1 MVIDLEA
8 FRSQIFDCLGTTV
21 DIERLFAGA
30 AQEMVMV
37 RPSRQLVA
45 HATPGEFHF
54 SEPTLLSQD
63 LDVSVHRG
71 QPERGRVRLSA
82 CENVVWRQRARN
94 VEEDGTDGPSLPGV
108 SSGVRRVSFVVSF
121 VGGEAPRNHPGR

>member
-8 FRSQIFDCLGTTV
+8 FRSQILHSLRATV

-30 AQEMVMV
+30 AHEMVMV
-37 RPSRQLVA
+37 WPSRWFVA
-45 HATPGEFHF
+45 HATSRQFNF
-54 SEPTLLSQD
+54 SEPTLLGQD

-82 CENVVWRQRARN
+82 FENVVWRQRA
-94 VEEDGTDGPSLPGV
+94 T
-108 SSGVRRVSFVVSF
+108 
-121 VGGEAPRNHPGR
+121 

>member
-1 MVIDLEA
+1 VVIDLEA
-8 FRSQIFDCLGTTV
+8 FRSQILHCFGATV

-30 AQEMVMV
+30 AYEMVMV
-37 RPSRQLVA
+37 RPSRQFVT

-54 SEPTLLSQD
+54 SEPTLLGQH

-71 QPERGRVRLSA
+71 QPERGCERLSA
-82 CENVVWRQRARN
+82 FEYVVWCQRARN

>member
-8 FRSQIFDCLGTTV
+8 FRSQILHCFGATV

-30 AQEMVMV
+30 AHEMVMV

-45 HATPGEFHF
+45 HATPREFHF

-63 LDVSVHRG
+63 FDASVHRG
-71 QPERGRVRLSA
+71 QPERGRERLSTF
-82 CENVVWRQRARN
+82 ENFVWCQRARN
-94 VEEDGTDGPSLPGV
+94 VEEDGADGPSLSGISLVHGV
-108 SSGVRRVSFVVSF
+108 LRRERSGS
-121 VGGEAPRNHPGR
+121 NHPER